1 MLTIANVTKR
11 FDTGTVAL
19 ERIDLRVEPGEI
31 VAIVGTTGCGKSTL
45 LRLIGGLERPSAGRI
60 LIDGRPVE
68 GPRLEVGFVFQEPRL
83 MPWLDVEANVAFGL
97 GQLPKEE
104 RHARA
109 TAALAKVGL
118 TQFAKAYPRALSGG
132 MAQRTA
138 LARALVTEPEIL
150 LLDEPFSAL
159 DAFTRTKLQ
168 DHLVELWEAERRTFL
183 LVTHDL
189 EEAIALAD
197 RVLVM
202 RGHPGRIHR
211 EVAIDLPRRGRR
223 AALPFQRLKTEL
235 AAELDLDAAAA

>member
-19 ERIDLRVEPGEI
+19 ERVDLRVEPGEI
-31 VAIVGTTGCGKSTL
+31 VALIGTTGCGKSTL
-45 LRLIGGLERPSAGRI
+45 LRLVGGLERPSAGRI

-68 GPRLEVGFVFQEPRL
+68 GPRPEVGFVFQEPRL
-83 MPWLDVEANVAFGL
+83 MPWLDVESNVVFGL
-97 GQLPKEE
+97 GHLPKEE
-104 RHARA
+104 RQARA
-109 TAALAKVGL
+109 AAALAKVGL
-118 TQFAKAYPRALSGG
+118 SKFAKAYPRALSGG

-168 DHLVELWEAERRTFL
+168 DHLIELWEAERRTFL

-211 EVAIDLPRRGRR
+211 EVKIDLPRRGRR
-223 AALPFQRLKTEL
+223 EALRFQRLKSEL
-235 AAELDLDAAAA
+235 AADLDLDSAAA

>member
-19 ERIDLRVEPGEI
+19 ERIDLRIEPGEI

>member
-19 ERIDLRVEPGEI
+19 ERVDLRVEPGEI

-60 LIDGRPVE
+60 LIDGREVE
-68 GPRLEVGFVFQEPRL
+68 GPRPETGFVFQEPRL
-83 MPWLDVEANVAFGL
+83 MPWLDVESNVAFGL
-97 GQLPKEE
+97 GHLPKEE

-109 TAALAKVGL
+109 ATALAKVGL
-118 TQFAKAYPRALSGG
+118 TKFAKAYPRALSGG

-168 DHLVELWEAERRTFL
+168 DHLIELWEAERRTFL

-223 AALPFQRLKTEL
+223 AALRFQRLKAEL
-235 AAELDLDAAAA
+235 AADLDLDAAAA

>member
-45 LRLIGGLERPSAGRI
+45 LRLIGGLERPGGRI

>member
-19 ERIDLRVEPGEI
+19 ERIDLRIEPGEI

-68 GPRLEVGFVFQEPRL
+68 GPRPEVGFVFQEPRL

>member
-68 GPRLEVGFVFQEPRL
+68 GPRPEVGFVFQEPRL